1 MEEFRFTALG
11 TEWTLLSDG
20 KPFSENTQKAIRE
33 HAEAFEDRFS
43 RFRDGSET
51 NAFRTASAGRY
62 AVSPEMEAMLQRAAM
77 LRELTEGGYDP
88 AIAPI
93 LEMAGYDK
101 YYRFTEEEHSEPI
114 HLPHWKIEAGHLVL
128 DGPASF
134 DFGGIGKGWCIDR
147 LADVLRREGHEYF
160 LVDGGGDMYG
170 TYKSDGSSFRI
181 ALEWPGQAGT
191 SFGTLE
197 LMDQGLA
204 VSDSFRRRWGKWH
217 HIVNPATQAPVAE
230 VTGAAA
236 AAKTAWD
243 ADCATAALFQL
254 PEEKFPFVREAFGAE
269 HVVFQ
274 STGKIQV
281 SQRWPGELFF

>member
-20 KPFSENTQKAIRE
+20 MPFSENTQKAIRE

-43 RFRDGSET
+43 RFRDGSEA
-51 NAFRTASAGRY
+51 NAFRDASAGKY
-62 AVSPEMEAMLQRAAM
+62 AISPEMEAMLRRAAM

-101 YYRFTEEEHSEPI
+101 RYRFTEEEHPEPI
-114 HLPHWKIEAGHLVL
+114 RLPRWEIGVGELIL
-128 DGPASF
+128 DGPANF
-134 DFGGIGKGWCIDR
+134 DFGGMGKGWCIDQV
-147 LADVLRREGHEYF
+147 AEILRREGHEYF

-170 TYKSDGSSFRI
+170 THKADGSSFRI
-181 ALEWPGQAGT
+181 ALEWPGQADT
-191 SFGTLE
+191 SFGTLD
-197 LMDQGLA
+197 LIGQGLA

-217 HIVNPATQAPVAE
+217 HIVDPVTQAPVAE

-236 AAKTAWD
+236 VAKSAWD
-243 ADCATAALFQL
+243 ADSATAALFQL
-254 PEEKFPFVREAFGAE
+254 PEERFPLVEEALGAE
-269 HVVFQ
+269 YVVFQ

-281 SQRWPGELFF
+281 SRNWPGEFFS